1 MVLMEKEKDY
11 SVIDNDNGNNADVV
25 FNDNG
30 NGDIINTSNV
40 LSSQGLSE
48 RPRPKGGGVSGAP
61 MVNIKTNTI
70 ISEIHWRLQY
80 DFIPSIIKHQCTKA
94 YLNSEKQNI
103 NDAVSN
109 YMSTTS
115 NFHPG
120 SSFLFDAYGALKG
133 IDKRLSFNRTFLG
146 YEFLNIDINT
156 QPCPQSTIIGRS
168 NKGRLAGGDY
178 TEYLK
183 FKVTTRK
190 SSTQNL
196 FSRNQVFYKNT
207 CFFQFNLERFNQL
220 KKSKSGSIYH
230 YQVFFTLFFMF
241 HADYAINNPFNHGDY
256 YKEIVDFNSKITATQ
271 LTLKRH
277 VTLKGISYFTLFT
290 ILQQNTSPTC
300 TTKVNAEG
308 LTLDILHDDLELKI
322 NSLPNNQVGFEL
334 TIRKHSGINSFFY
347 TIKMN
352 DILQKSNS
360 DLNWIFDNIMR
371 AIFIDNNGGLCVP
384 TGDILSLEA
393 KQEFFSKFRN
403 QVDGLAD
410 FISVTT
416 FHDNPRKIKANN
428 RLRNLTRKALP
439 KKAVKQEAERVRL
452 CALKKDYCTI
462 LNRKKRVKYDQI
474 VRAILGV

>member
-1 MVLMEKEKDY
+1 MVLIEKEKDF
-11 SVIDNDNGNNADVV
+11 SVINNDDRNKADING
-25 FNDNG
+25 NG
-30 NGDIINTSNV
+30 NGDIINTFNV
-40 LSSQGLSE
+40 ESSQGLSE

-61 MVNIKTNTI
+61 TINIKTNTI
-70 ISEIHWRLQY
+70 ISGIHWRLQY
-80 DFIPSIIKHQCTKA
+80 DFIPSIIKHKCGKA
-94 YLNSEKQNI
+94 YLNSEKHNI

-109 YMSTTS
+109 YMSTIS

-168 NKGRLAGGDY
+168 NRGRLAGGDY

-190 SSTQNL
+190 NSTQNL
-196 FSRNQVFYKNT
+196 FSLNQVVYKNT
-207 CFFQFNLERFNQL
+207 CFFQFDLEQFNKL
-220 KKSKSGSIYH
+220 KKARYGSIYH

-271 LTLKRH
+271 LTLKRF

-300 TTKVNAEG
+300 TIKVNSDK
-308 LTLDILHDDLELKI
+308 LTIHILHDDLELKI
-322 NSLPNNQVGFEL
+322 SSLPNNQVCFEV
-334 TIRKHSGINSFFY
+334 TIRKHSGINNFFY

-360 DLNWIFDNIMR
+360 DLDWIFDNIMK
-371 AIFIDNNGGLCVP
+371 AIFIDTSDGLCVP
-384 TGDILSLEA
+384 TGYIFSLEA
-393 KQEFFSKFRN
+393 KQEFFSKFKN
-403 QVDGLAD
+403 KVDGLAD